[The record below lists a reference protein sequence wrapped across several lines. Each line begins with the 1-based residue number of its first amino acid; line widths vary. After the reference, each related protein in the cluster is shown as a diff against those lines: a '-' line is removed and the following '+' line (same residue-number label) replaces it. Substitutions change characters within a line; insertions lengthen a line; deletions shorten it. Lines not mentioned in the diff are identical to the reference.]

1 MEIMTALGIPMAL
14 MGFIFIVVF
23 GGLIL
28 NVITSIWA
36 YRDSLK
42 KGNSK
47 EYAVVVLIGTLFFPI
62 IGIVIYL
69 VIRND

>member
-1 MEIMTALGIPMAL
+1 MMSAAIGVPFFVI
-14 MGFIFIVVF
+14 FIFIIIF

-36 YRDSLK
+36 YRDSLAR
-42 KGNSK
+42 GNTK
-47 EYAVVVLIGTLFFPI
+47 EYSLIVLVGTLFFPI
-62 IGIVIYL
+62 IGIIVYL